1 MLKKRLLAIG
11 ILVLTIALGFLL
23 YHTQITGKK
32 SFKLGL
38 DLSGGSYLVYRAD
51 VSSLPGGQVGES
63 MDSLRDVIERRVNLF
78 GVSEPQVTTEIN
90 TIGGDREH
98 RLIVELPGVTNVGE
112 AITMIGQTPLLE
124 FKIEDP
130 NWDPNKPQKVTI
142 SASDIK
148 DGKLDL
154 ASAIKIPDHYISTD
168 LTGRYLERA
177 TLQFDPTTQQPII
190 GLTFTKEGADL
201 FEKITSEQIGKTV
214 AIYLDGSPLS
224 TPTVNEKISGGEAV
238 ITGTFTPQEAK
249 QLVGRLNSGAL
260 PVPIEL
266 ISTDTIGPTL
276 GTGALIAGVYAGL
289 IGLILIA
296 VLLIVWY
303 RVPGIIAALAL
314 VVYSVGMLAIF
325 KFLPITLTS
334 AGLAGFIISLG
345 MAVDANILIFE
356 RMKEEL
362 QDGKTLSE
370 AIRIGFDRAWSSIRD
385 GNIASIISAVIL
397 FWFGTSLIQGFAL
410 TFGIGVLVS
419 MLSAITVS
427 RVFLAAVSGNRNG
440 RIIRALFGSGFPG
453 RKSSSLEIRN

>member
-1 MLKKRLLAIG
+1 MIAIG
-11 ILVLTIALGFLL
+11 ILVLTVGLGFLM
-23 YHTQITGKK
+23 YQSEVTGKK
-32 SFKLGL
+32 PFKLGL

-51 VSSLPGGQVGES
+51 VSSLPSGQVGES

-90 TIGGDREH
+90 TIGGTREQ
-98 RLIVELPGVTNVGE
+98 RLIVELPGVTDVGQ

-124 FKIEDP
+124 FKVEDP
-130 NWDPNKPQKVTI
+130 VWDPTKPQKVTV

-154 ASAIKIPDHYISTD
+154 SGAVHIPDRYIATD

-190 GLTFTKEGADL
+190 GLKFTKEGADL
-201 FEKITSEQIGKTV
+201 FEKITSENLGKTV

-224 TPTVNEKISGGEAV
+224 TPVVNEKISGGEAV
-238 ITGTFTPQEAK
+238 ITGSFTPQEAK

-276 GTGALIAGVYAGL
+276 GAGALAAGVHAGI
-289 IGLILIA
+289 IGLLFIA

-303 RVPGIIAALAL
+303 RVPGIIASLAL
-314 VVYSVGMLAIF
+314 VIYSVCMLAIF
-325 KFLPITLTS
+325 KYLPITLTS

-362 QDGKTLSE
+362 QAGKTLSE

-385 GNIASIISAVIL
+385 GNISSIISAVIL

-410 TFGIGVLVS
+410 TFGTGVLVS

-427 RVFLAAVSGNRNG
+427 RIFLAVVSGNQNG
-440 RIIRALFGSGFPG
+440 RIIRTLFGSGIP
-453 RKSSSLEIRN
+453 RRTKS

>member
-1 MLKKRLLAIG
+1 MWKKRLVALG
-11 ILVLTIALGFLL
+11 ILIITVALGFLM
-23 YHTQITGKK
+23 YHTETTGKK
-32 SFKLGL
+32 PFRLGL

-51 VSSLPGGQVGES
+51 VSALPGGQIGES
-63 MDSLRDVIERRVNLF
+63 MDALRDVIERRVNLF
-78 GVSEPQVTTEIN
+78 GVAEPQVTTEIN

-98 RLIVELPGVTNVGE
+98 RLIVELPGVTDLKE

-130 NWDPNKPQKVTI
+130 NFDPAKPKTI
-142 SASDIK
+142 SISADDIK
-148 DGKLDL
+148 DGVLDIGSI
-154 ASAIKIPDHYISTD
+154 ATPDYYVATD

-177 TLQFDPTTQQPII
+177 TLQFDPTTQQPSI
-190 GLTFTKEGADL
+190 GLKFTKEGADL
-201 FEKITSEQIGKTV
+201 FEKITAENIGKTV

-224 TPTVNEKISGGEAV
+224 TPMVNEKISGGEAV

-276 GTGALIAGVYAGL
+276 GAGALHAGVYAGL

-296 VLLIVWY
+296 VLLVIWY
-303 RVPGIIAALAL
+303 RVPGIVAALAL
-314 VVYSVGMLAIF
+314 VVYSMVMLAIF
-325 KFLPITLTS
+325 KYLPVTLTS

-362 QDGKTLSE
+362 QSGKTLAES
-370 AIRIGFDRAWSSIRD
+370 IRIGFDRAWSSIRD
-385 GNIASIISAVIL
+385 GNISSIISAVIL

-427 RVFLAAVSGNRNG
+427 RAFLAAISGDKNSRLM
-440 RIIRALFGSGFPG
+440 RVLFTSGFNRG
-453 RKSSSLEIRN
+453 SLGSNK

>member
-1 MLKKRLLAIG
+1 MWKKRLLALG
-11 ILVLTIALGFLL
+11 ILVLTVGLGFLM
-23 YHTQITGKK
+23 YQSEVTGKK
-32 SFKLGL
+32 PFKLGL

-90 TIGGDREH
+90 TIGGSREQ
-98 RLIVELPGVTNVGE
+98 RLIVELPGVTDVGQ

-124 FKIEDP
+124 FKVEDLT
-130 NWDPNKPQKVTI
+130 WDPTKPQKVTI

-154 ASAIKIPDHYISTD
+154 AGAINIPDRYIATD

-190 GLTFTKEGADL
+190 GLKFTKEGADL
-201 FEKITSEQIGKTV
+201 FEKITSENLGKTV

-238 ITGTFTPQEAK
+238 ITGSFTPQEAK

-276 GTGALIAGVYAGL
+276 GAGALAAGVYAGL
-289 IGLILIA
+289 IGLLLIA
-296 VLLIVWY
+296 VLLVVWY
-303 RVPGIIAALAL
+303 RVPGIIATLAL
-314 VVYSVGMLAIF
+314 VVYSVVMLAIF
-325 KFLPITLTS
+325 KYLPVTLTS

-362 QDGKTLSE
+362 QAGKTLSE
-370 AIRIGFDRAWSSIRD
+370 SIRIGFDRAWSSIRD
-385 GNIASIISAVIL
+385 GNISSIISAVIL

-440 RIIRALFGSGFPG
+440 RIIRTLFGSGIP
-453 RKSSSLEIRN
+453 RRSRS

>member
-1 MLKKRLLAIG
+1 MLKKRLLAIA
-11 ILVLTIALGFLL
+11 ILVLTIGLGFLV
-23 YHTQITGKK
+23 YHTQVSEKK
-32 SFKLGL
+32 PFKLGL
-38 DLSGGSYLVYRAD
+38 DLSGGTYLVYRAD
-51 VSSLPGGQVGES
+51 ISSLPGGQVGES
-63 MDSLRDVIERRVNLF
+63 MDALRDVIERRVNLF

-90 TIGGDREH
+90 TIGGAREH
-98 RLIVELPGVTNVGE
+98 RLIVELPDVTDVE
-112 AITMIGQTPLLE
+112 KAIQMIGQTPLLE
-124 FKIEDP
+124 FKVEDP
-130 NWDPNKPQKVTI
+130 NFDASKPQTISI

-154 ASAIKIPDHYISTD
+154 SGAMNLPDRYIATD

-190 GLTFTKEGADL
+190 GLKFTKEGADL

-224 TPTVNEKISGGEAV
+224 TPMVNEKISGGEAI
-238 ITGTFTPQEAK
+238 ITGVFTPQEAK

-276 GTGALIAGVYAGL
+276 GAGALAAGVHAGL
-289 IGLILIA
+289 IGLFLIA
-296 VLLIVWY
+296 ILLILWY

-314 VVYSVGMLAIF
+314 AVYSVVMLAIF
-325 KFLPITLTS
+325 KYLPVTLTS

-362 QDGKTLSE
+362 QAGKTLFES
-370 AIRIGFDRAWSSIRD
+370 IRIGFDRAWSSIRD
-385 GNIASIISAVIL
+385 GNISSMISAFFL
-397 FWFGTSLIQGFAL
+397 YLFGTLLIKGFAL

-427 RVFLAAVSGNRNG
+427 RVFLAAVSGSRNG
-440 RIIRALFGSGFPG
+440 CIIRTLFGSGIPG
-453 RKSSSLEIRN
+453 RSSSLRN